1 MKKAFW
7 AGCVVVVGAAGFAG
21 GTVFTGKL
29 VSTEFERYVA
39 AVTENYQGVA
49 NVSST
54 VSESLW
60 GSQNT
65 LSIEFLDL
73 SKSVTDWAGT
83 NTIDFDIAYTH
94 SFLSSRSVLT
104 LSDTQLLQKLKS
116 IQVNS
121 QKAPLI
127 VSSDYQYDFGE
138 GQVSVS
144 GDIELDA
151 LRFGEDDKLAQVGA
165 SKGEYKLTQGAIDL
179 EWKVA
184 PSTIESGEA
193 KVDIGEITLKESAQ
207 VETGDVLT
215 ALVTQRSFGE
225 FAVDSVKFTA
235 ENAQLLLKSMVMSL
249 KQHIEGERVVLD
261 VDYQAAFL
269 EIDDKRNK
277 VKLEQ
282 PQLQL
287 LLDLDLASVVLFV
300 EKLQQLQMQ
309 TGDALQHSDQ
319 IVSQL
324 SLIADQGVNADL
336 KRLSVSVDGETLLAD
351 AKLEL
356 SKVSATASTKNP
368 IDRMDLEAALSVPKK
383 FLEAM
388 PNYNPAQIRMLT
400 GFGVLV
406 DAGDSYKLE
415 VTVKDAKALLNGQPM
430 PGI

>member
-1 MKKAFW
+1 MKKAVW
-7 AGCVVVVGAAGFAG
+7 AGCIVVVGAGFAG

-29 VSTEFERYVA
+29 VNTEFERYVA

-54 VSESLW
+54 VNDSFL

-73 SKSVTDWAGT
+73 PESVVNWAGT

-104 LSDTQLLQKLKS
+104 LSDTKLLQKLKS

-121 QKAPLI
+121 QSAPL
-127 VSSDYQYDFGE
+127 VVTSDYQYDFGE
-138 GQVSVS
+138 GQIAVS
-144 GDIELDA
+144 GEIDLDA
-151 LRFGEDDKLAQVGA
+151 LRFGKDDKEVQVGA
-165 SKGEYKLTQGAIDL
+165 SDGEYKLTQGAIDL
-179 EWKVA
+179 EWKIA
-184 PSTIESGEA
+184 PSALVSGEA

-225 FAVDSVKFTA
+225 FAVDSVQFIA
-235 ENAQLLLKSMVMSL
+235 ADAQLLVQSMVMSL
-249 KQHIEGERVVLD
+249 KQRILGERVVLD
-261 VDYQAAFL
+261 VDYQAAFV

-287 LLDLDLASVVLFV
+287 MLDLDLASVVLFV
-300 EKLQQLQMQ
+300 EKLQQLQLE
-309 TGDALQHSDQ
+309 TGDAFQHPEQ
-319 IVSQL
+319 IVAHL
-324 SLIADQGVNADL
+324 SSIADQGVSADL
-336 KRLSVSVDGETLLAD
+336 KRLSVSLKGETLSAD
-351 AKLEL
+351 AKLKL
-356 SKVSATASTKNP
+356 AKMSPTASSKSP
-368 IDRMDLEAALSVPKK
+368 IDRMDLKATLNAPKK

-388 PNYNPAQIRMLT
+388 PNYNPAQMRMLT

-415 VTVKDAKALLNGQPM
+415 VTVKDAKALMNGQPI